1 MTWWALYSNPSVG
14 QRSWIV
20 LVYELTL
27 SHWCMYCTWR
37 FRRSTAGFDFVI
49 YFLLVTLRFRT
60 PGVCGPALD

>member
-27 SHWCMYCTWR
+27 SHWCMHVAISPVDCW
-37 FRRSTAGFDFVI
+37 F
-49 YFLLVTLRFRT
+49 
-60 PGVCGPALD
+60 